1 MLPAIP
7 VALKREWD
15 VNILKLQALDA
26 RATSPAELHVG
37 DSVMGFYGV
46 DLKWYPAVI
55 QKVLGDRFLV
65 VYDGYGNREIRSRG
79 HVLSKGEDP
88 RDIRYNRGNRLICRP
103 REESPREESPERRS
117 QRRGHEPTPWGF
129 HC

>member
-26 RATSPAELHVG
+26 RAVSPAELHAG
-37 DSVMGFYGV
+37 DSVMGFYG
-46 DLKWYPAVI
+46 
-55 QKVLGDRFLV
+55 
-65 VYDGYGNREIRSRG
+65 
-79 HVLSKGEDP
+79 EDP
-88 RDIRYNRGNRLICRP
+88 RDIRFFCGGSFTDSP

-117 QRRGHEPTPWGF
+117 QRRGRETVPWAF
-129 HC
+129 HG

>member
-37 DSVMGFYGV
+37 DSVMGF
-46 DLKWYPAVI
+46 
-55 QKVLGDRFLV
+55 LV

-79 HVLSKGEDP
+79 HVLAKGEDP